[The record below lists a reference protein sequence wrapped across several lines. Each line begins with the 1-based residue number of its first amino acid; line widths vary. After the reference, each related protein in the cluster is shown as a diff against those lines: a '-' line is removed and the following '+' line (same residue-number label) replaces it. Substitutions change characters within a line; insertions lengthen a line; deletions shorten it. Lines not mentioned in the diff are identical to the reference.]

1 MDKALLIIILIFYC
15 PAALWL
21 FLYGINNYYMI
32 YLFLR
37 KVRKETSGNQEFLKQ
52 FWLDHSNDMLPKV
65 TTQLPVYNERHVVER
80 LIKAVVNIDYPKE
93 FHEIQVLDDSNDET
107 RDIVS
112 TLVNKYS
119 ARGFNIKHI
128 VRDNRDGFKAGA
140 LNLGMEKAEG
150 EFLAIFDAD
159 FVPDKDFLYDTIP
172 FFYERPKVAIVQT
185 RWGHINR
192 NYSLLTIAQS
202 IGMDGHFIIEQGA
215 RTWNGL
221 YMNFNGTAGVWRR
234 EAIIDS
240 GGWHF
245 DTLTEDLDLSYRAQL
260 KGWKTK
266 FLFDV
271 VAPSELPVD
280 INAYKSQQHRWAK
293 GSIQTAKKIL
303 PQVFKTNDS
312 LIKKVEAF
320 IHLNQYMVHPMMIIL
335 ALLSFPLILLL
346 KAQMSNMSVSLT
358 MIILIFLISMGAF
371 APTFLY
377 IVAQKKGYKDWLK
390 RCMFIPALMVI
401 GCGIAINNTKA
412 VLEALFNIKSDFIR
426 TPKYGVIKRGRN
438 ILVKNYSLPL
448 QVFFISEILLSA
460 YCFMG
465 FMQYTSNKKFVFGPF
480 LLMYAI
486 GFLYVGIL
494 SLFQKFSETIK
505 C

>member
-1 MDKALLIIILIFYC
+1 MDKMFLIIILIFYC

-21 FLYGINNYYMI
+21 FLYGMNNYYMI

-37 KVRKETSGNQEFLKQ
+37 KVRKESSTNQDFLKQ
-52 FWLDHSNDMLPKV
+52 FWSTHSKYKLPKV
-65 TTQLPVYNERHVVER
+65 TTQLPVYNEKHVVER
-80 LIKAVVNIDYPKE
+80 LIKAIVNIDYPKE
-93 FHEIQVLDDSNDET
+93 LHGIQVLDDSNDET
-107 RDIVS
+107 KGMISD
-112 TLVNKYS
+112 LVNKY
-119 ARGFNIKHI
+119 REMGFNIKHI
-128 VRDNRDGFKAGA
+128 VRKDRNGFKAGA
-140 LNLGMEKAEG
+140 LNLGLEKAES

-159 FVPDKDFLYDTIP
+159 FVPDKDFLYKTIP
-172 FFYERPKVAIVQT
+172 FFYERPKVALVQT

-215 RTWNGL
+215 RAWNGL
-221 YMNFNGTAGVWRR
+221 YMNFNGTAGIWRK
-234 EAIIDS
+234 EAIINA

-260 KGWKTK
+260 KGWNTK

-293 GSIQTAKKIL
+293 GSIQTAKKLL
-303 PQVFKTNDS
+303 PQVFKTNES

-346 KAQMSNMSVSLT
+346 KVQISSMSVSLT
-358 MIILIFLISMGAF
+358 MIIFMFLIFMGAF

-377 IVAQKKGYKDWLK
+377 IVAQKKGYKDWQK
-390 RCMFIPALMVI
+390 RCLFIPVLMVI

-412 VLEALFNIKSDFIR
+412 VLEALLNIKSDFIR

-448 QVFFISEILLSA
+448 KVFFVSEILLSV
-460 YCFMG
+460 YCFIG
-465 FMQYTSNKKFVFGPF
+465 FMQYTSNKKFIFGPF

-486 GFLYVGIL
+486 GFLYVGTL
-494 SLFQKFSETIK
+494 SLFQKFSEKIK

>member
-1 MDKALLIIILIFYC
+1 
-15 PAALWL
+15 
-21 FLYGINNYYMI
+21 MI

-37 KVRKETSGNQEFLKQ
+37 KVKKEISGNQEFLKQ
-52 FWLDHSNDMLPKV
+52 YWSNHSNDMLPKV
-65 TTQLPVYNERHVVER
+65 TTQLPVYNEKHVVER
-80 LIKAVVNIDYPKE
+80 LVKAVVNIDYPKE
-93 FHEIQVLDDSNDET
+93 LHEIQVLDDSNDET
-107 RDIVS
+107 KDIVS
-112 TLVNKYS
+112 ALVHKYS
-119 ARGFNIKHI
+119 ARGFNIKHV
-128 VRDNRDGFKAGA
+128 VRNNRDGFKAGA

-159 FVPDKDFLYDTIP
+159 FVPDKNFLYDTIP

-240 GGWHF
+240 GGWTF

-260 KGWKTK
+260 KGWNTK
-266 FLFDV
+266 FLLDV

-293 GSIQTAKKIL
+293 GSIQTAKKVL
-303 PQVFKTNDS
+303 PQIFKTNDS

-335 ALLSFPLILLL
+335 ALFSFPLIILL
-346 KAQMSNMSVSLT
+346 KAQMSNMSVSFT
-358 MIILIFLISMGAF
+358 MMVLIILISMGAF

-377 IVAQKKGYKDWLK
+377 IVAQKKGYKDWMK
-390 RCMFIPALMVI
+390 RCMFIPALMFI

-412 VLEALFNIKSDFIR
+412 VLEALLDFKSDFIR

-438 ILVKNYSLPL
+438 TLVKNYSLPL

-465 FMQYTSNKKFVFGPF
+465 FMQYTSNKKFIFGPF

-486 GFLYVGIL
+486 GFLYVGML
-494 SLFQKFSETIK
+494 SLFQKFNEAIK

>member
-1 MDKALLIIILIFYC
+1 MERALLIIILIFYC

-21 FLYGINNYYMI
+21 FLYGVNNYYMI

-37 KVRKETSGNQEFLKQ
+37 KVKKETSGNQEFLKQ
-52 FWLDHSNDMLPKV
+52 YWSNHSNDKLPKV
-65 TTQLPVYNERHVVER
+65 TTQLPVYNEKHVVER
-80 LIKAVVNIDYPKE
+80 LVKAVVNIDYPKE
-93 FHEIQVLDDSNDET
+93 LHEIQVLDDSNDET
-107 RDIVS
+107 KDIVS
-112 TLVNKYS
+112 ALVHKYS
-119 ARGFNIKHI
+119 ARGFNIKHV
-128 VRDNRDGFKAGA
+128 VRNNRDGFKAGA

-159 FVPDKDFLYDTIP
+159 FVPDKNFLYDTIP

-240 GGWHF
+240 GGWTF

-260 KGWKTK
+260 KGWNTK
-266 FLFDV
+266 FLLDV

-293 GSIQTAKKIL
+293 GSIQTAKKVL
-303 PQVFKTNDS
+303 PQIFKTNDS

-335 ALLSFPLILLL
+335 ALFSFPLIILL
-346 KAQMSNMSVSLT
+346 KVQMSNMSVSFT
-358 MIILIFLISMGAF
+358 MMVLIILISMGAF

-377 IVAQKKGYKDWLK
+377 IVAQKKGYKDWMK

-412 VLEALFNIKSDFIR
+412 VLEALLNFKSDFIR
-426 TPKYGVIKRGRN
+426 TPKYGVIKQGRN

-486 GFLYVGIL
+486 GFLYVGML
-494 SLFQKFSETIK
+494 SLFQKFNETIK

>member
-1 MDKALLIIILIFYC
+1 MERALLIIILIFYC

-21 FLYGINNYYMI
+21 FLYGVNNYYMI

-37 KVRKETSGNQEFLKQ
+37 KVKKETSGNQEFLKQ
-52 FWLDHSNDMLPKV
+52 YWSNHSNDKLPKV
-65 TTQLPVYNERHVVER
+65 TTQLPVYNEKHVVER
-80 LIKAVVNIDYPKE
+80 LVKAVVNIDYPKE
-93 FHEIQVLDDSNDET
+93 LHEIQVLDDSNDET
-107 RDIVS
+107 KDIVS
-112 TLVNKYS
+112 ALVHKYS
-119 ARGFNIKHI
+119 ARGFNIKHV
-128 VRDNRDGFKAGA
+128 VRNNRDGFKAGA

-159 FVPDKDFLYDTIP
+159 FVPDKNFLYDTIP

-240 GGWHF
+240 GGWTF

-260 KGWKTK
+260 KGWNTK
-266 FLFDV
+266 FLLDV

-293 GSIQTAKKIL
+293 GSIQTAKKVL
-303 PQVFKTNDS
+303 PQIFKTNDS

-335 ALLSFPLILLL
+335 ALFSFPLIILL
-346 KAQMSNMSVSLT
+346 KVQMSNMSISFT
-358 MIILIFLISMGAF
+358 MMVLIILISMGAF

-377 IVAQKKGYKDWLK
+377 IVAQKKGYKDWMK
-390 RCMFIPALMVI
+390 RCMFIPALMFI

-412 VLEALFNIKSDFIR
+412 VLEALLDFKSDFIR

-438 ILVKNYSLPL
+438 TLVKNYSLPL
-448 QVFFISEILLSA
+448 RAFFISEILLSA

-486 GFLYVGIL
+486 GFLYVGML
-494 SLFQKFSETIK
+494 SLFQKFNETIK

>member
-1 MDKALLIIILIFYC
+1 MLLIIILIFYC

-32 YLFLR
+32 FLFLR
-37 KVRKETSGNQEFLKQ
+37 KNKKESSTNQEFLKL
-52 FWLDHSNDMLPKV
+52 FWSNHGKNRLPKV
-65 TTQLPVYNERHVVER
+65 TTQLPIYNERHVVER
-80 LIKAVVNIDYPKE
+80 LIKAIVNIDYPKE
-93 FHEIQVLDDSNDET
+93 LHEIQVLDDSNDET
-107 RDIVS
+107 KSMVS
-112 TLVNKYS
+112 DLVNKY
-119 ARGFNIKHI
+119 REMGFNIKHV
-128 VRDNRDGFKAGA
+128 VRRDRDGFKAGA
-140 LNLGMEKAEG
+140 LNLGLEKAEG

-159 FVPDKDFLYDTIP
+159 FVPDKDFLYQTIP
-172 FFYERPKVAIVQT
+172 FFYERPKVALVQT

-215 RTWNGL
+215 RAWNGL
-221 YMNFNGTAGVWRR
+221 YMNFNGTAGIWRR
-234 EAIIDS
+234 EAIIDA
-240 GGWHF
+240 GGWNF

-271 VAPSELPVD
+271 VAPSELPID

-293 GSIQTAKKIL
+293 GSIQTAKKLL
-303 PQVFKTNDS
+303 PQIYKTNET

-335 ALLSFPLILLL
+335 ALLSLPLIILL
-346 KAQMSNMSVSLT
+346 KPQISSMSVSLT
-358 MIILIFLISMGAF
+358 MIIFMFLIFMGAF

-377 IVAQKKGYKDWLK
+377 IVAQKKGYRDWQK
-390 RCMFIPALMVI
+390 RCLFIPVLMVI

-412 VLEALFNIKSDFIR
+412 VLEALLNIKSDFIR

-438 ILVKNYSLPL
+438 ILVKNYSLSL
-448 QVFFISEILLSA
+448 QVFFVSEILLSA
-460 YCFMG
+460 YCFIG

-486 GFLYVGIL
+486 GFLYVGTL
-494 SLFQKFSETIK
+494 SIFQKFSEKIR

>member
-1 MDKALLIIILIFYC
+1 M
-15 PAALWL
+15 
-21 FLYGINNYYMI
+21 
-32 YLFLR
+32 
-37 KVRKETSGNQEFLKQ
+37 
-52 FWLDHSNDMLPKV
+52 
-65 TTQLPVYNERHVVER
+65 VER
-80 LIKAVVNIDYPKE
+80 LIKAIVNIDYPKE
-93 FHEIQVLDDSNDET
+93 LHEIQVLDDSNDET
-107 RDIVS
+107 KSMVS
-112 TLVNKYS
+112 DLVNKY
-119 ARGFNIKHI
+119 REMGFNIKHV
-128 VRDNRDGFKAGA
+128 VRRDRDGFKAGA
-140 LNLGMEKAEG
+140 LNLGLEKAEG

-159 FVPDKDFLYDTIP
+159 FVPDKDFLYQTIP
-172 FFYERPKVAIVQT
+172 FFYERPKVALVQT

-215 RTWNGL
+215 RAWNGL
-221 YMNFNGTAGVWRR
+221 YMNFNGTAGIWRR
-234 EAIIDS
+234 EAIIDA
-240 GGWHF
+240 GGWNF

-271 VAPSELPVD
+271 IAPSELPID

-293 GSIQTAKKIL
+293 GSIQTAKKLL
-303 PQVFKTNDS
+303 PQIYKTNET

-335 ALLSFPLILLL
+335 ALLSLPLIILL
-346 KAQMSNMSVSLT
+346 KPQISSMSVSLT
-358 MIILIFLISMGAF
+358 MIIFMFLIFMGAF

-377 IVAQKKGYKDWLK
+377 IVAQKKGYRDWQK
-390 RCMFIPALMVI
+390 RCLFIPVLMVI

-412 VLEALFNIKSDFIR
+412 VLEALLNIKSDFIR

-438 ILVKNYSLPL
+438 ILVKNYSLSL
-448 QVFFISEILLSA
+448 QVFFVSEILLSA
-460 YCFMG
+460 YCFIG

-486 GFLYVGIL
+486 GFLYVGTL
-494 SLFQKFSETIK
+494 SIFQKFSEKIR

>member
-1 MDKALLIIILIFYC
+1 MDTIFLIIILIFYC

-37 KVRKETSGNQEFLKQ
+37 KVRKESSTNQEFLKQ
-52 FWLDHSNDMLPKV
+52 FWSTHSKDKLPKV
-65 TTQLPVYNERHVVER
+65 TTQLPIYNEMHVVER
-80 LIKAVVNIDYPKE
+80 LIKSVVDIDYPKE
-93 FHEIQVLDDSNDET
+93 LHEIQVLDDSNDET
-107 RDIVS
+107 KSMISD
-112 TLVNKYS
+112 LVNKY
-119 ARGFNIKHI
+119 REMGFNIKHI
-128 VRDNRDGFKAGA
+128 VRKNRNGFKAGA
-140 LNLGMEKAEG
+140 LNLGLEKAES

-159 FVPDKDFLYDTIP
+159 FVPDKDFLYKTIP
-172 FFYERPKVAIVQT
+172 FFYEKPKVALVQT

-215 RTWNGL
+215 RAWNGL
-221 YMNFNGTAGVWRR
+221 YMNFNGTAGIWRR
-234 EAIIDS
+234 EAIIDA

-260 KGWKTK
+260 KGWNTK

-293 GSIQTAKKIL
+293 GSIQTAKKLL

-346 KAQMSNMSVSLT
+346 KVQISSMSISLT
-358 MIILIFLISMGAF
+358 MMIFMFLIFVGAF

-377 IVAQKKGYKDWLK
+377 IVAQKKGYKDWKK
-390 RCMFIPALMVI
+390 RCLFIPVLMVI

-412 VLEALFNIKSDFIR
+412 VLEALLNIKSDFIR

-448 QVFFISEILLSA
+448 QLFFVSEILLSA
-460 YCFMG
+460 YCFIG
-465 FMQYTSNKKFVFGPF
+465 FLQYTSNKKFIFGPF

-486 GFLYVGIL
+486 GFLYVGTL
-494 SLFQKFSETIK
+494 SLFQKFSEKIK